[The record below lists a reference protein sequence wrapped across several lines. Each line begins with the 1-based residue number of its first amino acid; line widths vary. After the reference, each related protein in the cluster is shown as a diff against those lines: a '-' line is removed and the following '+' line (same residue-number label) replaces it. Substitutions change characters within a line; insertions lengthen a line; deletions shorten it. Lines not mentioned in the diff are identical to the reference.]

1 MLAGREC
8 VLVRVFDFLEASRLR
23 RHMQMKRRGK
33 RSVGSRTHP
42 RAPSVNV
49 TC

>member
-8 VLVRVFDFLEASRLR
+8 VLVRVFDFMEASRLR
-23 RHMQMKRRGK
+23 RHMQMKLRVK
-33 RSVGSRTHP
+33 PSVPLRICP

-49 TC
+49 AG